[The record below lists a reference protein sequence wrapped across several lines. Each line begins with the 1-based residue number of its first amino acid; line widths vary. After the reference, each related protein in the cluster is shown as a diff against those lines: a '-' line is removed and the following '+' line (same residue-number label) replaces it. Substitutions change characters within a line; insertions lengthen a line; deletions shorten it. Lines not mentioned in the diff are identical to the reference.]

1 MAAGTTGGS
10 QLAPAHRFRCV
21 LFLLALL
28 RPMPRE
34 RPLPRP
40 LRRGARPPLPH
51 AEPSRSP
58 WRRCHP
64 RSMSARH
71 ERGGPAPGP
80 LSLLARRFLLEEPP
94 RSDVATNVFYG
105 GYGHLVADLGV
116 DGSPITHRYADVG
129 DGPTAVLAP
138 EEEVSGLGST
148 VDRGPVA
155 HLAARRVG
163 QGDAELLED
172 EHRETGAV
180 LGLEGNAGCGRR
192 EPVRGPQVLLR
203 HGEHVVAGTTYPTS
217 TSAATDARS
226 GSRGAR
232 RSVGGRSCVCAV
244 APTASPGGFRTGSR
258 STRRCAGGCACFG
271 GTLLGRPLLSGLL
284 LSGLLL
290 SGLFRSGLLCGGC
303 ARGSTG
309 LGTFGGAFFCRLL
322 LGPPLGSHPGGLAL
336 GGGLFRGGLFYR
348 GAPGCPLGLT
358 LGLLPRGLPLGGPL
372 GGELGLP
379 LGFLTGFLLSG
390 HPGHPD
396 GLALGG
402 GLLCGLLRR
411 FSCGLPLGGALLRE
425 PLCPLGGGLC
435 GGLTL
440 GGGLF

>member
-58 WRRCHP
+58 WRRCPP

-71 ERGGPAPGP
+71 ERGGPAPGL
-80 LSLLARRFLLEEPP
+80 LSLLTRRFLLEEPP
-94 RSDVATNVFYG
+94 RSDVATNVTYG
-105 GYGHLVADLGV
+105 GRGHLVADLGV
-116 DGSPITHRYADVG
+116 DGSPIAHGYADVG
-129 DGPTAVLAP
+129 DDPAAVLAP

-148 VDRGPVA
+148 LDRGPVA

-163 QGDAELLED
+163 QGDAEFLED
-172 EHRETGAV
+172 EHRETGTV

-192 EPVRGPQVLLR
+192 EPVGGPQVLLR
-203 HGEHVVAGTTYPTS
+203 HGEYVAARAAAYPT
-217 TSAATDARS
+217 TAASGARS

-232 RSVGGRSCVCAV
+232 CGAGGGCVCAV

-258 STRRCAGGCACFG
+258 STRRRAGGSAGLGTFG
-271 GTLLGRPLLSGLL
+271 GAFFCRLLLGP
-284 LSGLLL
+284 LL
-290 SGLFRSGLLCGGC
+290 SGLFRGGLLGGC
-303 ARGSTG
+303 CAGGSTG

-322 LGPPLGSHPGGLAL
+322 LGPLL
-336 GGGLFRGGLFYR
+336 GG
-348 GAPGCPLGLT
+348 
-358 LGLLPRGLPLGGPL
+358 
-372 GGELGLP
+372 
-379 LGFLTGFLLSG
+379 
-390 HPGHPD
+390 
-396 GLALGG
+396 
-402 GLLCGLLRR
+402 
-411 FSCGLPLGGALLRE
+411 
-425 PLCPLGGGLC
+425 
-435 GGLTL
+435 
-440 GGGLF
+440 

>member
-10 QLAPAHRFRCV
+10 QLASAHRFRCV

-80 LSLLARRFLLEEPP
+80 LSLLTRRFLLEEPP
-94 RSDVATNVFYG
+94 RSDVATNVTYG
-105 GYGHLVADLGV
+105 GRGHLVADLGV
-116 DGSPITHRYADVG
+116 DGSPIAHGYADVG
-129 DGPTAVLAP
+129 DDPAAVLAP

-163 QGDAELLED
+163 QGDAELLEN

-192 EPVRGPQVLLR
+192 EPVGGPQVLLR
-203 HGEHVVAGTTYPTS
+203 HGEHVVAGTTYPTAA
-217 TSAATDARS
+217 SAARS

-258 STRRCAGGCACFG
+258 STRRCAGGCAGFG

-290 SGLFRSGLLCGGC
+290 SGLLLSGLLCGGC

-309 LGTFGGAFFCRLL
+309 PGTFGGAFFCRLL

-348 GAPGCPLGLT
+348 GAP
-358 LGLLPRGLPLGGPL
+358 R
-372 GGELGLP
+372 
-379 LGFLTGFLLSG
+379 
-390 HPGHPD
+390 
-396 GLALGG
+396 
-402 GLLCGLLRR
+402 
-411 FSCGLPLGGALLRE
+411 RE